1 MSAEAWSEY
10 HYVLTSQMIWVDV
23 EYIYLMNH
31 ESELFKGSS
40 NFRMKLKDRRDKNI
54 YDMIIEMNIWITS
67 LAQN

>member
-54 YDMIIEMNIWITS
+54 YDMIIEMNI
-67 LAQN
+67 